1 MKKNKKNIILTKS
14 QLQKM
19 GNSIN
24 EAPIDYGDEPERMDP
39 SLQRRLETG
48 DFPGAGSEAYPDV
61 DRDGIPDTFEE
72 LISSKRFR
80 DVVEKVKHYTGVPNV
95 SPQSFGQLQQMLMGA
110 VQNVFQIE
118 GANRKALE
126 DLAVKMVREEM
137 SIPES
142 ALQFDAKIV
151 GMGEIDASGMN
162 TSSEE
167 EQKQQQPP
175 EQQMN
180 AEEEALDKF
189 DDFDI
194 EKQKRRF
201 LNQLIQ
207 GASKKGHYMF
217 HLVEEE
223 LNKIHPNLINLY
235 GVMMSI
241 NDLVYWIMPDQTT
254 MMMAQ
259 SGESMAGKEE
269 VDPDT
274 DPPTIKARGISFPV
288 LVHELI
294 KGVMEV
300 LATQGLPDDPNR
312 AQMVMDSEDTLTA
325 EVWDL
330 RLGPVIW
337 EKFRES
343 YPSKLSDDDMIE
355 IQNYLFSEF
364 ARMEAKDMFRL
375 TKEILSSTPEGQKE
389 MNDLVNG
396 IVKELSDQNYED
408 SIPNDYNDDEGGG
421 VAEPP
426 REPSPQRQSPPTIEL
441 DLDDILEK
449 IYSGGMESLTPQE
462 KQFLNNLNK

>member
-1 MKKNKKNIILTKS
+1 MMKKNKKDILFTKS
-14 QLQKM
+14 QLKKL
-19 GNSIN
+19 GLSIN
-24 EAPIDYGDEPERMDP
+24 EAPIDYGDQPERMDP
-39 SLQRRLETG
+39 TLQNRLETG
-48 DFPGAGSEAYPDV
+48 DVAGAGSEAYPDV

-72 LISSKRFR
+72 LIASKRFR
-80 DVVEKVKHYTGVPNV
+80 DVVEKVKHYTGVQNV
-95 SPQSFGQLQQMLMGA
+95 SPQSFMQLQQMLMGA
-110 VQNVFQIE
+110 VQNVFRVE
-118 GANRKALE
+118 AANKEALE
-126 DLAVKMVREEM
+126 ELAVKMVREEM
-137 SIPES
+137 SIPED

-151 GMGEIDASGMN
+151 GMGEIDAGGMN

-167 EQKQQQPP
+167 QQKQQNI
-175 EQQMN
+175 EQQMK
-180 AEEEALDKF
+180 AEEEAAAEF
-189 DDFDI
+189 EDFDI

-223 LNKIHPNLINLY
+223 LNKIDPNLINLY

-269 VDPDT
+269 VDPET

-300 LATQGLPDDPNR
+300 LATQGLPDDPNQ
-312 AQMVMDSEDTLTA
+312 AQMVMDAEDTLTS

-337 EKFRES
+337 EKFRDS
-343 YPSKLSDDDMIE
+343 YPSKLSNDDMIE

-364 ARMEAKDMFRL
+364 ARMEATDMFRL
-375 TKEILSSTPEGQKE
+375 SKEILSGTPEGKQE
-389 MNDLVNG
+389 MEDLVQG
-396 IVKELSDQNYED
+396 IIDQLSQEDYED
-408 SIPNDYNDDEGGG
+408 SVSTDYEEESDTI
-421 VAEPP
+421 EPP
-426 REPSPQRQSPPTIEL
+426 RRERTTPSREPQVEL
-441 DLDDILEK
+441 DVDTILDK
-449 IYSGGMESLTPQE
+449 ISSSGMGSLTKRE
-462 KQFLNNLNK
+462 RDFLNNLNS